1 MCFQFTHALTPCLEV
16 GIGTSQIEAMA
27 SMIFI
32 TMQIFAEDELGQSAG
47 PDLFRNQEEI
57 TFYDRIVQLEGL
69 ISIAMTGSAFAVKVC
84 GDQLVPRNRIGW
96 FTAHLEI
103 DHRIALRVTSY

>member
-1 MCFQFTHALTPCLEV
+1 MQF
-16 GIGTSQIEAMA
+16 
-27 SMIFI
+27 
-32 TMQIFAEDELGQSAG
+32 FAEDELGQSVG

-57 TFYDRIVQLEGL
+57 TFCDRIVQLEGL

-84 GDQLVPRNRIGW
+84 GDRLDPRNRIGW

-103 DHRIALRVTSY
+103 DHGIILRVTSY